1 MHAAITL
8 RTTPPTRLQKDAM
21 PNLHPDSKE
30 KLQKLLGRAD
40 YVAGV
45 PMGAGGIPLP
55 GEL

>member
-8 RTTPPTRLQKDAM
+8 RSKDTINAM